1 MKNKAL
7 FLFAVLS
14 QFLFVNLSSAQLTL
28 PVNPNRKIQIAILL
42 DNSGSMQGLLDQA
55 KSTIWQVVNSASKL
69 TIDNEIP
76 TLELAIYEY
85 GDEPKQYTNFTTD
98 LDSIS
103 EILFGIPVRGGDEYC
118 GQIIQKAGNELTW
131 TTDPK
136 DLHIIYIAGNEPF
149 NQGTID
155 YKTVIPQVCKKNII
169 VNTIFCGDYME
180 GVRTFWQDGAQLCQG
195 NYFNIDSNADAFHV
209 DTPYDKEIIQ
219 WNDSLNTTYMG
230 YGSYG
235 LMREQKQV
243 AEDEKNTTNG
253 SSYMADRAASKSKA
267 YYKNDN
273 WDLVDKNQQDS
284 TFVQK
289 KLKDEELPAE
299 LKGKTQEEQKKI
311 LDEKFEERKVFQA
324 KINELTVKREA
335 FIAEEKK
342 KMAETN
348 GKKDLGSSMV
358 DAMNK
363 KAVSNGYKLIENK

>member
-1 MKNKAL
+1 
-7 FLFAVLS
+7 
-14 QFLFVNLSSAQLTL
+14 
-28 PVNPNRKIQIAILL
+28 
-42 DNSGSMQGLLDQA
+42 
-55 KSTIWQVVNSASKL
+55 
-69 TIDNEIP
+69 
-76 TLELAIYEY
+76 
-85 GDEPKQYTNFTTD
+85 
-98 LDSIS
+98 
-103 EILFGIPVRGGDEYC
+103 
-118 GQIIQKAGNELTW
+118 
-131 TTDPK
+131 
-136 DLHIIYIAGNEPF
+136 
-149 NQGTID
+149 
-155 YKTVIPQVCKKNII
+155 
-169 VNTIFCGDYME
+169 
-180 GVRTFWQDGAQLCQG
+180 
-195 NYFNIDSNADAFHV
+195 
-209 DTPYDKEIIQ
+209 
-219 WNDSLNTTYMG
+219 MG

-311 LDEKFEERKVFQA
+311 LDEKFEERKQFQA
-324 KINELTVKREA
+324 KINDLTVKREA

-363 KAVSNGYKLIENK
+363 KAISNGYKLIEK

>member
-1 MKNKAL
+1 
-7 FLFAVLS
+7 
-14 QFLFVNLSSAQLTL
+14 
-28 PVNPNRKIQIAILL
+28 
-42 DNSGSMQGLLDQA
+42 
-55 KSTIWQVVNSASKL
+55 
-69 TIDNEIP
+69 
-76 TLELAIYEY
+76 
-85 GDEPKQYTNFTTD
+85 
-98 LDSIS
+98 
-103 EILFGIPVRGGDEYC
+103 
-118 GQIIQKAGNELTW
+118 
-131 TTDPK
+131 
-136 DLHIIYIAGNEPF
+136 
-149 NQGTID
+149 
-155 YKTVIPQVCKKNII
+155 
-169 VNTIFCGDYME
+169 
-180 GVRTFWQDGAQLCQG
+180 
-195 NYFNIDSNADAFHV
+195 
-209 DTPYDKEIIQ
+209 
-219 WNDSLNTTYMG
+219 MG